1 MSPDDRNS
9 LRASTKTEVSNA
21 TMKIFDSN
29 SLSTETT
36 ETQVSVHTRGQTS
49 LKKFPRKN
57 FLVHANA
64 EGDEKKHSLHIAGIK
79 SKSVI
84 LSAGAQ
90 DPLLVKNMIS
100 YRMLAAA
107 HLSTLDS
114 AYTELAINGHSEG
127 LYMVT
132 ESPDDYLL
140 KTLDADVVIRRRYN
154 DVLELKKAGKGLS
167 DEDVAAYQAR
177 LSEVGKILQTLKGED
192 LLAALSERLNMDHY
206 MRWLAVNYLLK
217 NSDYADEV
225 FFFGAKKG
233 NGDIYFDILPWD
245 LDDTFEEGMHMS
257 FIPGH
262 FNFMKKHKSQSQMLY
277 NFEAG
282 IDRAISSDPVLLKKY
297 FEVLAQVVSEIT
309 PDVVDHVINDVG
321 AQLTPYL
328 TNRDILEN
336 GKIDENKKAHDPRL
350 VLADL
355 EAKRAYLK
363 ERLSQ
368 MQSELQE
375 IQNNPEDRSKKISA
389 FGKWIGTKIMK
400 IIQHF
405 SQN

>member
-1 MSPDDRNS
+1 
-9 LRASTKTEVSNA
+9 
-21 TMKIFDSN
+21 
-29 SLSTETT
+29 
-36 ETQVSVHTRGQTS
+36 
-49 LKKFPRKN
+49 
-57 FLVHANA
+57 
-64 EGDEKKHSLHIAGIK
+64 
-79 SKSVI
+79 
-84 LSAGAQ
+84 
-90 DPLLVKNMIS
+90 
-100 YRMLAAA
+100 
-107 HLSTLDS
+107 
-114 AYTELAINGHSEG
+114 
-127 LYMVT
+127 
-132 ESPDDYLL
+132 
-140 KTLDADVVIRRRYN
+140 
-154 DVLELKKAGKGLS
+154 
-167 DEDVAAYQAR
+167 
-177 LSEVGKILQTLKGED
+177 
-192 LLAALSERLNMDHY
+192 
-206 MRWLAVNYLLK
+206 
-217 NSDYADEV
+217 
-225 FFFGAKKG
+225 
-233 NGDIYFDILPWD
+233 
-245 LDDTFEEGMHMS
+245 MHMS